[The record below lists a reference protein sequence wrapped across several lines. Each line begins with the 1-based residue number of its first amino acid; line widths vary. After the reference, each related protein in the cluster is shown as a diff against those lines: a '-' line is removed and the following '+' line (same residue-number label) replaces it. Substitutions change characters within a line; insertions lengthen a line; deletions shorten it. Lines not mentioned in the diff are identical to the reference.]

1 MSLVNVVNVIG
12 SYVGITDMLDVAA
25 TSVLIY
31 YVLLLIRGTRAVQ
44 ILTGVLVLVGL
55 LGVAKLLQL
64 YLLGT
69 ILNLLVI
76 GAAVTLPIVFQ
87 PELRRALEQIGR
99 GGLLHIGGDAR
110 NRTRTEDKGIAMLAR
125 TAFLLSRNKLGALI
139 VIEQQS
145 GLKEFVESGTFIDG
159 QLSAELLLAIFNP
172 RSPLHDGAV
181 IVRQNVIEAAGCFLP
196 LAEQVLSERRIG
208 TRHRAAVGLTE
219 QTDAVVIVVSEET
232 GTISIAR
239 EGKLTRP
246 VEEEGRLM
254 KMLLA
259 VTRAPRD
266 RRRFVNNDL
275 VAHFRARLAPAR
287 GSEDNVRG
295 DHPKELRT

>member
-1 MSLVNVVNVIG
+1 MSLLNLIH
-12 SYVGITDMLDVAA
+12 SYVGITDVVDVAA

-55 LGVAKLLQL
+55 LGLAKLFQL

-99 GGLLHIGGDAR
+99 GGLLHIGEETSDW
-110 NRTRTEDKGIAMLAR
+110 TRPEDKSIATLAR
-125 TAFLLSRNKLGALI
+125 AAFLLSRNKLGALM

-145 GLKEFVESGTFIDG
+145 GLKEFIESGTTIDG

-181 IVRQNVIEAAGCFLP
+181 IVRENIIEAAGCFLP

-232 GTISIAR
+232 GAISIAR

-246 VEEEGRLM
+246 VEEEGRLV

-266 RRRFVNNDL
+266 RRRFVDNDL
-275 VAHFRARLAPAR
+275 VSHLRGRLAPAR
-287 GSEDNVRG
+287 RSEGNVRG